1 MSGGGPLSLVITR
14 TRDHPAHTL
23 TGVRQTATAHDADSY
38 QRFRQGIVYLV
49 WVNFFSS
56 DTVRA

>member
-1 MSGGGPLSLVITR
+1 MPGGGHLSLVITSA
-14 TRDHPAHTL
+14 RDRPAHTL
-23 TGVRQTATAHDADSY
+23 AGGHQTATARDAY